1 MASVGSDQRA
11 VFILCGLI
19 PERVPDRYPVMKG
32 NLFGVV
38 EGYRAPGASWGSLR
52 GGRCDNH
59 AVSCKHGPHVDHHA
73 IAIAAASAAAGD
85 ALVTMAR

>member
-1 MASVGSDQRA
+1 MASVGSDQRT

-59 AVSCKHGPHVDHHA
+59 AVSCKHGPL
-73 IAIAAASAAAGD
+73 STTTLLLWLLLL
-85 ALVTMAR
+85 LVVTL